1 MTIREKMRAGHLY
14 TDLGEGLDEERER
27 CKELTYDY
35 NLTRPS
41 EGQKRRDLLKQLLGS
56 CGNSI
61 WIEPPVHMAYGKHVH
76 IGDGFYANFNLVL
89 IDDGDI
95 YIGDNVMIAPNVTI
109 SPTGHPV
116 HPDLRRGGTQFSFP
130 VRIGDDVWIGANV
143 VILPGV
149 TIGKNSVI
157 GAGSVVTRDI
167 PENVVAVGN
176 PCRVLRPIHE
186 RDREYYYRDKKVLP
200 AGV

>member
-1 MTIREKMRAGHLY
+1 MAIREKMKAGHLY

-41 EGQKRRDLLKQLLGS
+41 EGTKRRDLLKQLLGS

-89 IDDGDI
+89 VDDGDI
-95 YIGDNVMIAPNVTI
+95 YIGDNVQIAPNVTF
-109 SPTGHPV
+109 SPTG
-116 HPDLRRGGTQFSFP
+116 LRCIPIFAEAERSFP
-130 VRIGDDVWIGANV
+130 FPSG
-143 VILPGV
+143 
-149 TIGKNSVI
+149 
-157 GAGSVVTRDI
+157 
-167 PENVVAVGN
+167 
-176 PCRVLRPIHE
+176 
-186 RDREYYYRDKKVLP
+186 
-200 AGV
+200 